1 MGLKVSVACVW
12 TCVSRP
18 PSRIQPLLV
27 CPRVT
32 TIDRF
37 HCISQ
42 IWFTLLSPCNFP
54 YRRSQSSDQSFS
66 TNVSRPSPPP
76 QLPDHKKAPAI
87 KVQIS
92 TFSSDRAK
100 TINNPSHSDMV
111 LRLEGKTYHA
121 HRYVLASASD
131 LFRQLLGVTQ
141 EVKVRFVYLVP
152 AYLGKCCGY
161 HTSMMVTLGQ
171 TNSGCNKEVAC

>member
-1 MGLKVSVACVW
+1 MLL
-12 TCVSRP
+12 SRP
-18 PSRIQPLLV
+18 PCIIISTATV
-27 CPRVT
+27 GDHY
-32 TIDRF
+32 IDRF

-66 TNVSRPSPPP
+66 TNVSGPSPPP

-87 KVQIS
+87 KVQSS

-100 TINNPSHSDMV
+100 TINNPSHSDVV

-131 LFRQLLGVTQ
+131 LFRLLLRVTQ
-141 EVKVRFVYLVP
+141 EVKVRFSISSYVSRQMLWIPHIYDGHSWADQQWL
-152 AYLGKCCGY
+152 
-161 HTSMMVTLGQ
+161 
-171 TNSGCNKEVAC
+171 